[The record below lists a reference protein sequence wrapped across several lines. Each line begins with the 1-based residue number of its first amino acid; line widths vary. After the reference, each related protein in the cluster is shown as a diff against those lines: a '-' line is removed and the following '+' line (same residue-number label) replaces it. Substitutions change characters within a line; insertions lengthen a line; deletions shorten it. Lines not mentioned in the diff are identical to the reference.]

1 MEQAHSPICPF
12 CGSGRTAWKAKSK
25 VWECL
30 DCEKSF
36 DPPPPEVLPDPLA
49 SVEDAFAQRARALAD
64 SPSWVQSIIDSWP
77 APIAATYALLRTTLR
92 DGKIDASAIV
102 FKDLAELL
110 ARFSAL
116 TLACDILQNGPA
128 DKQIEVLTSLFA
140 KPLAMGDWVSLAD
153 AWSKWLE
160 TAPQREQ
167 DWITRPIARIWRHGN
182 QRTPFCGLM
191 SDTLVHWR
199 NETIG
204 HGVRGS
210 DLGPTMD
217 DLERF
222 LGHGEDSLHLALAPD
237 ADLGSTLVLVDPRD
251 QPLVGAQAMHDP
263 AAVLGAGHVLGP
275 QQALALKRLSDNKR
289 VALRSFMALRRCEVC
304 GQAETF
310 HFDSAKPKRLMPDF
324 RVLNYERGHAL
335 RVPASADADLL
346 HDWSRVGAPVEA
358 DEDQDHPVDFDA
370 GAALPAD
377 VVAMLDEQAIERGYL
392 SPTYLRDPLAEFI
405 QSQRDADQGGLYWL
419 RAPAH
424 VGKSTFVQGLD
435 PQYAALFKEPRLVDA
450 LAVAVFTIR
459 REYQYHLGQFADIL
473 RERLKQALNLASG
486 SQKLPELDIR
496 TPSPE
501 ALTGFLAAF
510 QKLGRKPILVIIDG
524 LDELADVRPSI
535 LDLLPTPDAMPADVF
550 LLLTSR
556 PLQDCPPW
564 MRHRL
569 EPLLVAPGRQIGL
582 SDADYTQLLS
592 DYAKA
597 TLRGKKS
604 LPDLGQL
611 LPKLLERSDGRFLY
625 FRFLVDRL
633 AEGDLKTDDL
643 DALTRPDNLLPQF
656 VQALQIRYADT
667 PMGDRI
673 QRTLASLAL
682 AEDAF
687 NRKMQGLPV
696 LAQDTWQGLPMPV
709 LCEMI
714 EGTPR
719 MTPNMASMLYLLKP
733 LLGTW
738 RGDSTA
744 PRYRLGIKGLED
756 ILRQQSTQSL
766 PALAARWVDNLLQRQ
781 TQWLQAS
788 EAERGSPEDDRG
800 GAQDWV
806 LRHLD
811 GLLPLLTDDQRQSLR
826 GDAAWLQS
834 LSKEMMDRADAAQE
848 QSRNRDALHIYAV
861 VEALLRWGT
870 ERHEPDAAMWTDP
883 AQRTLLDSWLGIL
896 NNRGLALLGQ
906 GDAAAALADDGR
918 AIAIREALREQLGAQ
933 FSPAMANNLA
943 SAYLNRGNVL
953 LKQGDATAA
962 LEDYGRS
969 IAIREALREQLGAQF
984 SPAMAG
990 SLASAYLN
998 RGVVLFS

>member
-1 MEQAHSPICPF
+1 MDQTRSPICSQ
-12 CGSGRTAWKAKSK
+12 CGSARTAWKAKSR

-30 DCEKSF
+30 DCEARL
-36 DPPPPEVLPDPLA
+36 DAPPPADLPDPLA

-64 SPSWVQSIIDSWP
+64 SPLWVQSIIDSWP
-77 APIAATYALLRTTLR
+77 APIAATYALLRTALR
-92 DGKIDASAIV
+92 DGKIDASAMV

-128 DKQIEVLTSLFA
+128 DKQTEVLTSLFA

-153 AWSKWLE
+153 TWSKWLE
-160 TAPQREQ
+160 TAPQRDQ

-182 QRTPFCGLM
+182 QRTPFCVLM
-191 SDTLVHWR
+191 SDTLVQWR

-222 LGHGEDSLHLALAPD
+222 LGNDKENLHLALAPD

-263 AAVLGAGHVLGP
+263 AAALGAGHVLGP
-275 QQALALKRLSDNKR
+275 QQSLALKRLSDNRR

-335 RVPASADADLL
+335 RVPGSADADLL
-346 HDWSRVGAPVEA
+346 QDWSRMGAPIEA
-358 DEDQDHPVDFDA
+358 DHSVDFDA
-370 GAALPAD
+370 DAALPAD
-377 VVAMLDEQAIERGYL
+377 VLALLDEQAVERGYL
-392 SPTYLRDPLAEFI
+392 SPTYLRAPLAEFI
-405 QSQRDADQGGLYWL
+405 QSQRDADKGGLYWL

-510 QKLGRKPILVIIDG
+510 QRLGRKPILVVIDG
-524 LDELADVRPSI
+524 LDELADERPSI
-535 LDLLPTPDAMPADVF
+535 LDMLPTPDAMPPDVF

-569 EPLLVAPGRQIGL
+569 EPLLVACGRQVDL

-592 DYAKA
+592 DYAK
-597 TLRGKKS
+597 T
-604 LPDLGQL
+604 
-611 LPKLLERSDGRFLY
+611 
-625 FRFLVDRL
+625 
-633 AEGDLKTDDL
+633 
-643 DALTRPDNLLPQF
+643 
-656 VQALQIRYADT
+656 
-667 PMGDRI
+667 
-673 QRTLASLAL
+673 
-682 AEDAF
+682 
-687 NRKMQGLPV
+687 
-696 LAQDTWQGLPMPV
+696 
-709 LCEMI
+709 
-714 EGTPR
+714 
-719 MTPNMASMLYLLKP
+719 
-733 LLGTW
+733 
-738 RGDSTA
+738 
-744 PRYRLGIKGLED
+744 
-756 ILRQQSTQSL
+756 
-766 PALAARWVDNLLQRQ
+766 
-781 TQWLQAS
+781 
-788 EAERGSPEDDRG
+788 
-800 GAQDWV
+800 
-806 LRHLD
+806 
-811 GLLPLLTDDQRQSLR
+811 
-826 GDAAWLQS
+826 
-834 LSKEMMDRADAAQE
+834 
-848 QSRNRDALHIYAV
+848 
-861 VEALLRWGT
+861 
-870 ERHEPDAAMWTDP
+870 
-883 AQRTLLDSWLGIL
+883 
-896 NNRGLALLGQ
+896 
-906 GDAAAALADDGR
+906 
-918 AIAIREALREQLGAQ
+918 ALRVKNR
-933 FSPAMANNLA
+933 SPIWANCCP
-943 SAYLNRGNVL
+943 SCSSV
-953 LKQGDATAA
+953 ATAVSCTFA
-962 LEDYGRS
+962 FWWTGWPK
-969 IAIREALREQLGAQF
+969 AISRPTI
-984 SPAMAG
+984 STP
-990 SLASAYLN
+990 
-998 RGVVLFS
+998 